1 MKDEITYYRL
11 KNGDIFTINAKQF
24 FEVFS
29 KSSDEGY
36 FVALK
41 CYRRFIWN
49 RPSTWFAKYIDVLY
63 VSNIYSLD
71 NNLIY
76 QIKPSNILPS

>member
-1 MKDEITYYRL
+1 MKDEVKCYCL
-11 KNGDIFTINAKQF
+11 KNGDIFTINAKHF

-29 KSSDEGY
+29 KSSDERY

-41 CYRRFIWN
+41 YYRKFIWN

-63 VSNIYSLD
+63 VSNIHYVND
-71 NNLIY
+71 IGKNIY
-76 QIKPSNILPS
+76 LR

>member
-1 MKDEITYYRL
+1 MKDEVTYYRL
-11 KNGDIFTINAKQF
+11 KSGDIFTINAKQF

-29 KSSDEGY
+29 KSNNEGY

-41 CYRRFIWN
+41 YYRRFIWN
-49 RPSTWFAKYIDVLY
+49 HQSTWFAKYIDVLY
-63 VSNIYSLD
+63 VSNIQTLD

-76 QIKPSNILPS
+76 QINPSDIIPS